1 MARRCVYDGWP
12 PHQGK
17 FVIAGN
23 IYSLSFSLCVCSYSL
38 FSSLYFAFSLFF
50 LLFFFNP
57 FLPSISLLCYAYSH
71 LFLFIFN
78 KAHFSDLVLPI
89 TDYITD
95 TNSVLD
101 QAIRILQAMVDV
113 AADGGWLFTS
123 LNCMQL
129 MQMVMQVQPRSP
141 YALLSLSK
149 GQH

>member
-1 MARRCVYDGWP
+1 
-12 PHQGK
+12 
-17 FVIAGN
+17 
-23 IYSLSFSLCVCSYSL
+23 VCSYSL

-101 QAIRILQAMVDV
+101 QAIRILQAMVDI

-129 MQMVMQVQPRSP
+129 MQMVMQVRTSFSP
-141 YALLSLSK
+141 MPSYPSLKGNTNTNSLSPRVT
-149 GQH
+149 GSPTLPCSPCPM